1 MLTPQEV
8 SERAFPKASFGGY
21 NMAQVDEFLDV
32 LTEDYSALYS
42 ENAVL
47 KSKMKVL
54 VEKVEEYRSTE
65 EAMRKALMAAQRMAD
80 DLVKEAEQKRAQI
93 LEEAEA
99 EAGRK
104 VEAIRQ
110 EEEAERFRLESA
122 QKETASYVA
131 QVRALHAKAAEY
143 LDQLS
148 QLTPP
153 APSPARWR
161 RPSPTSTTAS
171 SAWWPRP
178 WPRRPP
184 RTRRPARRSPSRR
197 TRANPRKRTARR
209 RTWAIPP
216 ASTSGSSSSAG
227 TTRSNK
233 SGYQVKTAASN
244 AGGCLFVFI
253 CISGSP
259 PPPARHSGCYRWPAS
274 SQAPYPSP
282 RRVRQGSLSPLL
294 LLSHLHPLRWA
305 ANGGPAVGQGPLFY
319 LNFRLSATASSSQRL
334 L

>member
-65 EAMRKALMAAQRMAD
+65 EAMRKALMAAQR
-80 DLVKEAEQKRAQI
+80 
-93 LEEAEA
+93 
-99 EAGRK
+99 
-104 VEAIRQ
+104 RQ

-153 APSPARWR
+153 GPSPAENQEEKVEETVSDIDDSVQRLVAQAMAEAAAENEKAR
-161 RPSPTSTTAS
+161 QTEPVQEGESQSPQ
-171 SAWWPRP
+171 
-178 WPRRPP
+178 
-184 RTRRPARRSPSRR
+184 
-197 TRANPRKRTARR
+197 KD
-209 RTWAIPP
+209 
-216 ASTSGSSSSAG
+216 GEEEDLG
-227 TTRSNK
+227 DTTRIDFGELQFGRDYEIK
-233 SGYQVKTAASN
+233 
-244 AGGCLFVFI
+244 
-253 CISGSP
+253 
-259 PPPARHSGCYRWPAS
+259 
-274 SQAPYPSP
+274 
-282 RRVRQGSLSPLL
+282 
-294 LLSHLHPLRWA
+294 
-305 ANGGPAVGQGPLFY
+305 
-319 LNFRLSATASSSQRL
+319 
-334 L
+334 

>member
-131 QVRALHAKAAEY
+131 QVRALHAKAVEY

-153 APSPARWR
+153 APSPAESQEEKVEETVSDIDDSVQRLVAQAMAEAAAENEKAR
-161 RPSPTSTTAS
+161 QAEAAQESESQN
-171 SAWWPRP
+171 
-178 WPRRPP
+178 PP
-184 RTRRPARRSPSRR
+184 
-197 TRANPRKRTARR
+197 KDDEEEDL
-209 RTWAIPP
+209 
-216 ASTSGSSSSAG
+216 GD
-227 TTRSNK
+227 TTRIDFGELQFGRDYEIK
-233 SGYQVKTAASN
+233 
-244 AGGCLFVFI
+244 
-253 CISGSP
+253 
-259 PPPARHSGCYRWPAS
+259 
-274 SQAPYPSP
+274 
-282 RRVRQGSLSPLL
+282 
-294 LLSHLHPLRWA
+294 
-305 ANGGPAVGQGPLFY
+305 
-319 LNFRLSATASSSQRL
+319 
-334 L
+334 

>member
-148 QLTPP
+148 QLTPV
-153 APSPARWR
+153 PSPAENQEEKVEETVSDIDDSVQRLVAQAMAEAAAENEKAR
-161 RPSPTSTTAS
+161 QAEAAQEGESQN
-171 SAWWPRP
+171 
-178 WPRRPP
+178 PP
-184 RTRRPARRSPSRR
+184 
-197 TRANPRKRTARR
+197 KDDEEEDL
-209 RTWAIPP
+209 
-216 ASTSGSSSSAG
+216 GD
-227 TTRSNK
+227 TTRIDFGELQFGRDYEIK
-233 SGYQVKTAASN
+233 
-244 AGGCLFVFI
+244 
-253 CISGSP
+253 
-259 PPPARHSGCYRWPAS
+259 
-274 SQAPYPSP
+274 
-282 RRVRQGSLSPLL
+282 
-294 LLSHLHPLRWA
+294 
-305 ANGGPAVGQGPLFY
+305 
-319 LNFRLSATASSSQRL
+319 
-334 L
+334 